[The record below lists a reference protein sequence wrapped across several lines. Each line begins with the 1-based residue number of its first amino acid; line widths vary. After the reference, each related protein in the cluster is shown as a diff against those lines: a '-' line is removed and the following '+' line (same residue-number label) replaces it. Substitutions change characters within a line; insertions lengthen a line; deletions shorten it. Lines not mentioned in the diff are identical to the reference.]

1 MHICHYNCIWL
12 CQLNGLS
19 NLGPIFLMKHKFRQ
33 LGVSTNQVPCNFLL
47 LQSQP
52 VVPWSQKGCHTSRR
66 CICTRNRRNE
76 RKRNRNS
83 MPADIIYQEITD
95 FLKILPHGLPFTFHL
110 PSLVHVA
117 TQNCKRTW
125 EIELLQLDALLS
137 QIKLEFDIKKKEGMD
152 VVQTIKVQAMTLS
165 RVSAYINLQ

>member
-52 VVPWSQKGCHTSRR
+52 VVPWSQKGCHISRH

-95 FLKILPHGLPFTFHL
+95 FLKYYHMDFHL
-110 PSLVHVA
+110 HFICQV
-117 TQNCKRTW
+117 QFMW
-125 EIELLQLDALLS
+125 LLKTVKEPEKLS
-137 QIKLEFDIKKKEGMD
+137 FYSQMHYCPKLNW
-152 VVQTIKVQAMTLS
+152 
-165 RVSAYINLQ
+165 NLI